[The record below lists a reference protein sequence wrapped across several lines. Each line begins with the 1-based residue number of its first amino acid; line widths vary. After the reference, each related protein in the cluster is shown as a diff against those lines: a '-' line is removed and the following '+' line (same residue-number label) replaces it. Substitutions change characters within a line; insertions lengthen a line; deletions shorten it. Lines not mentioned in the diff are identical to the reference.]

1 MKPVNRLRV
10 DGLAARLR
18 AVFADSRSAVISV
31 VVHTVLLLAIAGVLH
46 GASTVAP
53 YKLPGTAQGARLLTY
68 FANGSPPHVL
78 SDLPAKEPVKDKAVS
93 VQHAAIALPAPKPK
107 QEGAPATD
115 QGTGNS
121 ADTGLGEG
129 DIKIAVQTYFPYP
142 KPNLSTLPHGTSSD
156 IILDAVIDEHGKISD
171 LKLMKGLGQTIDD
184 VVIATVKQW
193 TFAPALR
200 NGVPIPSEQELHF
213 HYERS

>member
-1 MKPVNRLRV
+1 MRPVNRLRV
-10 DGLAARLR
+10 DGSAARVR
-18 AVFADSRSAVISV
+18 AAFAGSRSAVISV
-31 VVHTVLLLAIAGVLH
+31 AVHAVLLLAIAGVLH
-46 GASTVAP
+46 RAATVAP
-53 YKLPGTAQGARLLTY
+53 YKLPGTAQGTRLLTY
-68 FANGSPPHVL
+68 FANGTPPHAL
-78 SDLPAKEPVKDKAVS
+78 SDLPAKEPVKDKSVS

-115 QGTGNS
+115 EGKGNS
-121 ADTGLGEG
+121 ADSGLGEG

-142 KPNLSTLPHGTSSD
+142 KPNLSGLPHGTSSD

-171 LKLMKGLGQTIDD
+171 LKLMKGLGDGIDET
-184 VVIATVKQW
+184 VIATVKQW
-193 TFAPALR
+193 TFAPATR